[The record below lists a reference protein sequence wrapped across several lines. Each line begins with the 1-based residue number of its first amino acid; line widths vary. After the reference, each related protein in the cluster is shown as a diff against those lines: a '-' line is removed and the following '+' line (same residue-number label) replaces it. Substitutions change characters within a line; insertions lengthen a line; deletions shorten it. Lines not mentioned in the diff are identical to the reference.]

1 MYIHTYIYNIYIYPY
16 IYIMSI
22 LIYLYIYI
30 LLGQNCCQCYNLSS
44 FRNYGRGFIVNKQ
57 ESKEP
62 HFPFNFFRHI
72 MTDVNHIP
80 GNADSKKINKEPVI
94 RSNESAEFN
103 HNSVCTARKKRHPIQ

>member
-1 MYIHTYIYNIYIYPY
+1 
-16 IYIMSI
+16 MSI